1 LQPAREPTGQ
11 VTFLSEIGR
20 WIAENEALLSG
31 MAAMVV
37 LAGVI
42 FSPLGGGLRKL
53 FARRDSAP
61 PAGAPP
67 MASTSPGV
75 PREDPVPADEL
86 LLAVLA
92 FDNLSTDPEMQFFSD
107 GVSEEII
114 QRLSRGARLKVI
126 GRTSSFQFR
135 GQQKGEAART
145 LRCSHVIDGSVQRT
159 AGRVRISAHLVEA
172 RSGTTLW
179 SERYDRGIE
188 DVLAV
193 QDEIAEQI
201 AGALDRAFSSWTVAP
216 AAYDQY
222 LRASPKSYAPNE
234 LRTHVGALEVVTR
247 EAPGFAAA
255 WGRLAYLRS
264 FLGFYQPYAE
274 RPAIATV
281 VEREAARALDLDP
294 QNADALAGRLFVL
307 PAFGCHLE
315 AEPILEELRRV
326 PGAVGSGDGKHFI
339 GWYLRTTGRVREALQ
354 ETERVYKLD
363 SFNPVSA
370 NMLALARL
378 AAGRL
383 DEAVPVFEDL
393 VERMPDLSF
402 PLSSLLRVHA
412 FRKDWDAVDR
422 LLALAAKRQLREFEE
437 GLQFIRVKRDPTP
450 ERLEA
455 WLADIRSRHKKTGG
469 LDVARLVYA
478 AHLGLVDEAYQLADS
493 GRLGPTG
500 SADDILGPDAYR
512 PSLLFQVD
520 MPELRSDPR
529 FPRLCARL
537 GLVEF
542 WTTTGIW
549 PDCASEVPYD
559 FAAECAKV
567 RDIPKEEFGP

>member
-1 LQPAREPTGQ
+1 

-42 FSPLGGGLRKL
+42 LSPLGGGVRRLL
-53 FARRDSAP
+53 ARRDSARP
-61 PAGAPP
+61 SGAPP
-67 MASTSPGV
+67 MASASPTV
-75 PREDPVPADEL
+75 PPEDPVLPDEL

-114 QRLSRGARLKVI
+114 QRLSRGAKLRVI

-135 GQQKGEAART
+135 GQQKGEAARS
-145 LRCSHVIDGSVQRT
+145 LRCSHVLDGSIQRT

-179 SERYDRGIE
+179 SERYDRGVE
-188 DVLAV
+188 DIFAV
-193 QDEIAEQI
+193 QDEISEQI
-201 AGALDRAFSSWTVAP
+201 AETLDRAFSSFSVGAVAP
-216 AAYDQY
+216 AIYDQY
-222 LRASPKSYAPNE
+222 LRASPKSYAPDE
-234 LRTHVGALEVVTR
+234 LRSHVGALEAVAR
-247 EAPGFAAA
+247 EAPNFAAA

-264 FLGFYQPYAE
+264 FLGFYQPYVE
-274 RPAIATV
+274 RAAIAAI
-281 VEREAARALDLDP
+281 VEREAARALDLDA
-294 QNADALAGRLFVL
+294 QNVDALAGRLFVL

-315 AEPILEELRRV
+315 AEPILEQLRRV
-326 PGAVGSGDGKHFI
+326 PGAIGSGDGKRYI
-339 GWYLRTTGRVREALQ
+339 GWYLRTTGRVREALA
-354 ETERVYKLD
+354 ETERAYQLD
-363 SFNPVSA
+363 ALNPASA
-370 NMLALARL
+370 NMLALAQL

-383 DEAVPVFEDL
+383 DDAVPVFEDL
-393 VERMPDLSF
+393 VERMPGMSF

-422 LLALAAKRQLREFEE
+422 LLELGAKRQLREFEE

-450 ERLEA
+450 DRVAA
-455 WLADIRSRHKKTGG
+455 WLADIRSRLEKTGG
-469 LDVARLVYA
+469 VDVARLVYA
-478 AHLGLVDEAYQLADS
+478 AHLGLVDEAYEVADS
-493 GRLGPTG
+493 GRLGPAG
-500 SADDILGPDAYR
+500 RADDILGPDAYR

-520 MPELRSDPR
+520 MPEMRNDPR

-549 PDCASEVPYD
+549 PDCATAVPYD
-559 FAAECAKV
+559 FEAECAKA
-567 RDIPKEEFGP
+567 RAIPKEEFGP